1 MKKIFLLCL
10 LLISCSYIAFAQS
23 NIQELR
29 TRSYKPKSSKS
40 NNKDYHQQ
48 QKQYVVKQR
57 NEEEYKGRAIQ
68 INTDLIGTNKS
79 NILEVEH
86 SNDYVLYRDVVRRY
100 TWLEGLGEPITQEIA
115 NHLPYYF
122 RLSMKNDAGHYQ
134 MVEALHG
141 NALTTVH
148 PLSTYIIDKYSDTD
162 EKNQEWRERL
172 LTVGQ
177 WLFYSDLSGK
187 NVVEERAYEA
197 KSENAQLVYAM
208 QVVQNDPTHITLTYL
223 DSWGLPADMNE
234 DNSYTYGSVV
244 YVTYDKNGC
253 DAIIDYLDG
262 EGYRKS
268 NTNGVDQER
277 YVYDEQYRR
286 IQITSNNC
294 VGDYAI
300 DNWGNCG
307 VQYIY
312 DDINNTY
319 SIIHIDENLQP
330 MRMPSIRANDESTYI
345 RCDISKDKWG
355 RISEEVFL
363 TENGE
368 KDTTLSGI
376 HRIVYSY
383 TDDGGLIDKKY
394 YDINGNILK

>member
-1 MKKIFLLCL
+1 MKKILCICL
-10 LLISCSYIAFAQS
+10 LAFCFLNDTQAQNFLRGISKSVSS
-23 NIQELR
+23 NEFIEKENTQKNR
-29 TRSYKPKSSKS
+29 KKSSS
-40 NNKDYHQQ
+40 QNA
-48 QKQYVVKQR
+48 
-57 NEEEYKGRAIQ
+57 E
-68 INTDLIGTNKS
+68 NKS
-79 NILEVEH
+79 KSRAQRSTIIGETNTFNKIGEVKR
-86 SNDYVLYRDVVRRY
+86 SDDYVLYRDVVRRY
-100 TWLEGLGEPITQEIA
+100 TWLEGLGEPITQEVA

-122 RLSMKNDAGHYQ
+122 RLSMKNNAGHYQ

-141 NALTTVH
+141 NALTTDH
-148 PLSTYIIDKYSDTD
+148 PLSSYILDKYNDTD
-162 EKNQEWRERL
+162 EKNQEWRKRL

-197 KSENAQLVYAM
+197 KSDNAQLVYAM
-208 QVVQNDPTHITLTYL
+208 QVVQNDSTHVTLTYL

-234 DNSYTYGSVV
+234 DDSYTYGSVV
-244 YVTYDKNGC
+244 YITYDKNGC
-253 DAIIDYLDG
+253 DAIVDYLDG

-330 MRMPSIRANDESTYI
+330 MRMPSMRANDESTYI

-376 HRIVYSY
+376 HRIMYYYS
-383 TDDGGLIDKKY
+383 DDGKLIQKKY
-394 YDINGNILK
+394 YDIHGNILK

>member
-10 LLISCSYIAFAQS
+10 LLISCSYVTFAQS
-23 NIQELR
+23 SIQDLR
-29 TRSYKPKSSKS
+29 TLSYKPKTSKS

-48 QKQYVVKQR
+48 RKQDVKQR
-57 NEEEYKGRAIQ
+57 NDEEYKGRGIQ
-68 INTDLIGTNKS
+68 INTDLIGANKS
-79 NILEVEH
+79 NRLEVKR

-141 NALTTVH
+141 KELTTAH
-148 PLSTYIIDKYSDTD
+148 PLSTYILDKNNDTD
-162 EKNQEWRERL
+162 KKNQEWRKRL

-177 WLFYSDLSGK
+177 WLFYSDLSGE

-197 KSENAQLVYAM
+197 KDNNAQLVYAM
-208 QVVQNDPTHITLTYL
+208 QVVQNDSTHVTLTYI

-234 DNSYTYGSVV
+234 DDSYTYGSVV

-277 YVYDEQYRR
+277 YVYDKKYRP

-312 DDINNTY
+312 NDVNNTY
-319 SIIHIDENLQP
+319 SIIHIDKNLQP
-330 MRMPSIRANDESTYI
+330 MRMPSMRANDESTYI
-345 RCDISKDKWG
+345 RCDISRDKWG

-383 TDDGGLIDKKY
+383 TNDGVLIEKKY

>member
-1 MKKIFLLCL
+1 MKKILCICL
-10 LLISCSYIAFAQS
+10 LAFCFLNDIQAQDFLRLISKSVSS
-23 NIQELR
+23 NEFIEKENTQKNHREI
-29 TRSYKPKSSKS
+29 SPQNAENKSKS
-40 NNKDYHQQ
+40 KAQRSTIVGKTNTFNKIGE
-48 QKQYVVKQR
+48 VK
-57 NEEEYKGRAIQ
+57 
-68 INTDLIGTNKS
+68 L
-79 NILEVEH
+79 

-100 TWLEGLGEPITQEIA
+100 TWLEGLGEPITQEVA
-115 NHLPYYF
+115 NRLPYYF

-141 NALTTVH
+141 NTLTTEH
-148 PLSTYIIDKYSDTD
+148 PLSTYILDKYNDTD
-162 EKNQEWRERL
+162 EKNQEWRKRL

-177 WLFYSDLSGK
+177 WLFYSDISGK

-197 KSENAQLVYAM
+197 KSDNAQLVYAM
-208 QVVQNDPTHITLTYL
+208 QVVQNDSTHVTLTYL

-234 DNSYTYGSVV
+234 DDSYTYGSVV

-253 DAIIDYLDG
+253 DAIVDYLDG

-286 IQITSNNC
+286 TQITSNNC

-307 VQYIY
+307 VRYIY
-312 DDINNTY
+312 DDVNNTY

-330 MRMPSIRANDESTYI
+330 MRMPSMRANDEDTYI
-345 RCDISKDKWG
+345 RCDISKDEWG

-363 TENGE
+363 TEYGE

-376 HRIVYSY
+376 HRIVYHYS
-383 TDDGGLIDKKY
+383 DDGKLIQKIY
-394 YDINGNILK
+394 YDIYGSILK

>member
-1 MKKIFLLCL
+1 MKKILCICL
-10 LLISCSYIAFAQS
+10 LAFCFLNDTQAQ
-23 NIQELR
+23 NFLR
-29 TRSYKPKSSKS
+29 GISKS
-40 NNKDYHQQ
+40 VSNNEFIEK
-48 QKQYVVKQR
+48 
-57 NEEEYKGRAIQ
+57 E
-68 INTDLIGTNKS
+68 NTLKNHKKTSPKNTENKS
-79 NILEVEH
+79 RSKALRSTIIGQTNTYNKISEVKR

-177 WLFYSDLSGK
+177 WLFYSDLSRK

-208 QVVQNDPTHITLTYL
+208 QVVQNDPTHVTLTYL

>member
-1 MKKIFLLCL
+1 MKKMFLLCL

-23 NIQELR
+23 NIPELR
-29 TRSYKPKSSKS
+29 RQSYKTRTSKS
-40 NNKDYHQQ
+40 NKEGHQQ
-48 QKQYVVKQR
+48 QKISILSPGEQEK
-57 NEEEYKGRAIQ
+57 KGRTIQ
-68 INTDLIGTNKS
+68 INIDLVGTNLS
-79 NILEVEH
+79 NTLEVVR
-86 SNDYVLYRDVVRRY
+86 SNDYVLYRNVVRRY

-141 NALTTVH
+141 KELTTAH
-148 PLSTYIIDKYSDTD
+148 PLSTYILDKNNDTD
-162 EKNQEWRERL
+162 EKNQEWRKRL

-208 QVVQNDPTHITLTYL
+208 QVVQNDPTHVTLTYL

-312 DDINNTY
+312 NDINNTY
-319 SIIHIDENLQP
+319 SIIHIDENRKP
-330 MRMPSIRANDESTYI
+330 MRMPSMRANDESTYI

-383 TDDGGLIDKKY
+383 TDDGVLIEKKY
-394 YDINGNILK
+394 YDINGDILK

>member
-1 MKKIFLLCL
+1 MKKILCICL
-10 LLISCSYIAFAQS
+10 LAFCFLNDTQAQ
-23 NIQELR
+23 NFLR
-29 TRSYKPKSSKS
+29 GISKS
-40 NNKDYHQQ
+40 VSNNEFIEKENT
-48 QKQYVVKQR
+48 QKNHKKTSPQ
-57 NEEEYKGRAIQ
+57 
-68 INTDLIGTNKS
+68 NTENKS
-79 NILEVEH
+79 RSKAHRSTIIGQTNTYNKISEVKR

-141 NALTTVH
+141 NVLTTVH

-162 EKNQEWRERL
+162 EKNQEWRKRL

-197 KSENAQLVYAM
+197 KAENAQLVYAM
-208 QVVQNDPTHITLTYL
+208 QIVQNDPTHVTLTYL

-234 DNSYTYGSVV
+234 DDSYTYGSVV

-277 YVYDEQYRR
+277 YVYDEQYRQ

-330 MRMPSIRANDESTYI
+330 MRMPSIRADDESTYI

-383 TDDGGLIDKKY
+383 TDDGVLIEKKY

>member
-1 MKKIFLLCL
+1 MKKILCICL
-10 LLISCSYIAFAQS
+10 LAFCFLNDTQAQ
-23 NIQELR
+23 NFLR
-29 TRSYKPKSSKS
+29 GISKS
-40 NNKDYHQQ
+40 VSNNEFIEKENTQKNNKKISQQ
-48 QKQYVVKQR
+48 ST
-57 NEEEYKGRAIQ
+57 E
-68 INTDLIGTNKS
+68 NKS
-79 NILEVEH
+79 RSKAHRSTIIGQTNTYNKISDVKR

-162 EKNQEWRERL
+162 EKNQEWRKRL

-208 QVVQNDPTHITLTYL
+208 QVVQNDPTHVTLTYL

-277 YVYDEQYRR
+277 YVYDVQYRR

-383 TDDGGLIDKKY
+383 TDDGVLIDKKY

>member
-1 MKKIFLLCL
+1 MLAFCFLNDTQAQNFLRGISKSVSSNEFIEKENNQKNRKKI
-10 LLISCSYIAFAQS
+10 SPQNAE
-23 NIQELR
+23 N
-29 TRSYKPKSSKS
+29 KSKS
-40 NNKDYHQQ
+40 KAQRSTIIGKTNTFNKIGE
-48 QKQYVVKQR
+48 VKR
-57 NEEEYKGRAIQ
+57 
-68 INTDLIGTNKS
+68 
-79 NILEVEH
+79 

-100 TWLEGLGEPITQEIA
+100 TWLEGLGEPITQEVA

-141 NALTTVH
+141 NTLTTDH
-148 PLSTYIIDKYSDTD
+148 PLSTYILDKYNDTD
-162 EKNQEWRERL
+162 EKNQEWRKRL

-197 KSENAQLVYAM
+197 KSDNAQLVYAM
-208 QVVQNDPTHITLTYL
+208 QVVQNDSTHVTLTYL

-234 DNSYTYGSVV
+234 DDSYTYGSVV
-244 YVTYDKNGC
+244 YITYDKNGC
-253 DAIIDYLDG
+253 DAIVDYLDG

-330 MRMPSIRANDESTYI
+330 MRMPSMRANDESTYI

-376 HRIVYSY
+376 HRIMYYYS
-383 TDDGGLIDKKY
+383 DDGKLIQKKY
-394 YDINGNILK
+394 YDIHGNILK

>member
-1 MKKIFLLCL
+1 MLAFCFLNDTQAQNFLRGISKSVSSNEFIEKENNQKNRKKI
-10 LLISCSYIAFAQS
+10 SPQNAE
-23 NIQELR
+23 N
-29 TRSYKPKSSKS
+29 KSKS
-40 NNKDYHQQ
+40 KAQRSTIIGKTNTFNKIGE
-48 QKQYVVKQR
+48 VKR
-57 NEEEYKGRAIQ
+57 
-68 INTDLIGTNKS
+68 
-79 NILEVEH
+79 

-100 TWLEGLGEPITQEIA
+100 TWLEGLGEPITQEVA

-141 NALTTVH
+141 NTLTTDH
-148 PLSTYIIDKYSDTD
+148 PLSTYILDKYNDTD
-162 EKNQEWRERL
+162 EKNQEWRKRL

-197 KSENAQLVYAM
+197 KSDNAQLVYAM
-208 QVVQNDPTHITLTYL
+208 QVVQNDSTHVTLTYL

-234 DNSYTYGSVV
+234 DDSYTYGSVV
-244 YVTYDKNGC
+244 YITYDKNGC
-253 DAIIDYLDG
+253 DAIVDYLDG

-330 MRMPSIRANDESTYI
+330 MRMPSMRANDESTYI

-355 RISEEVFL
+355 RISEVVFL

-376 HRIVYSY
+376 HRIMYYYS
-383 TDDGGLIDKKY
+383 DDGKLIQKKY
-394 YDINGNILK
+394 YDIHGNILK

>member
-1 MKKIFLLCL
+1 MKKFIYFIVILSNCGNLLAQNS
-10 LLISCSYIAFAQS
+10 LIDLHTIQS
-23 NIQELR
+23 
-29 TRSYKPKSSKS
+29 
-40 NNKDYHQQ
+40 
-48 QKQYVVKQR
+48 
-57 NEEEYKGRAIQ
+57 
-68 INTDLIGTNKS
+68 NKS
-79 NILEVEH
+79 NTMRFTKDNIGIEGINTGASIDVDKN
-86 SNDYVLYRDVVRRY
+86 SNDYILYRNVGRRY
-100 TWLEGLGEPITQEIA
+100 TWLEGVGKPITQEVA

-122 RLSMKNDAGHYQ
+122 RLSMKNNAGHYQ
-134 MVEALHG
+134 MVEALHRDT
-141 NALTTVH
+141 LTGEH
-148 PLSTYIIDKYSDTD
+148 NQNTYILDKHNNIN
-162 EKNQEWRERL
+162 EKNQEWCERL
-172 LTVGQ
+172 QKVGM
-177 WLFYSDLSGK
+177 WHFYSDISGE
-187 NVVEERAYEA
+187 NVIEERAYEA
-197 KSENAQLVYAM
+197 KNENAQLIYIMHVFK
-208 QVVQNDPTHITLTYL
+208 NDSTHATITYY
-223 DSWGLPADMNE
+223 DSWGLLADMNE
-234 DNSYTYGSVV
+234 DDSYTYGSIV

-253 DAIIDYLDG
+253 DAIVDYLDG

-330 MRMPSIRANDESTYI
+330 MRMPSMRANDESTYI

-355 RISEEVFL
+355 RISEQVFL

-376 HRIVYSY
+376 HRIMYYYS
-383 TDDGGLIDKKY
+383 DDGKLINKKY
-394 YDINGNILK
+394 YDIHGILLK

>member
-1 MKKIFLLCL
+1 MLAFCFLNDTQAQNFLRGISKSVSSNEFIEKENNQKNRKKI
-10 LLISCSYIAFAQS
+10 SPQNAE
-23 NIQELR
+23 N
-29 TRSYKPKSSKS
+29 KSKS
-40 NNKDYHQQ
+40 KAQRSTIIGKTNTFNKIGE
-48 QKQYVVKQR
+48 VKR
-57 NEEEYKGRAIQ
+57 
-68 INTDLIGTNKS
+68 
-79 NILEVEH
+79 

-100 TWLEGLGEPITQEIA
+100 TWLEGLGEPITQEVA

-141 NALTTVH
+141 NTLTTDH
-148 PLSTYIIDKYSDTD
+148 PLSTYILYKYNDID
-162 EKNQEWRERL
+162 EKNQEWRKRL

-197 KSENAQLVYAM
+197 KSDNAQLVYAM
-208 QVVQNDPTHITLTYL
+208 QVVQNDSTHVTLTYL

-234 DNSYTYGSVV
+234 DDSYTYGSVV
-244 YVTYDKNGC
+244 YITYDKNGC
-253 DAIIDYLDG
+253 DAIVDYLDG

-330 MRMPSIRANDESTYI
+330 MRMPSMRANDESTYI

-376 HRIVYSY
+376 HRIMYYYS
-383 TDDGGLIDKKY
+383 DDGKLIQKKY
-394 YDINGNILK
+394 YDIHGNILK

>member
-1 MKKIFLLCL
+1 MKKILCICL
-10 LLISCSYIAFAQS
+10 LAFCFLNDTQAQ
-23 NIQELR
+23 NFLR
-29 TRSYKPKSSKS
+29 GISKS
-40 NNKDYHQQ
+40 VSNNEFIEK
-48 QKQYVVKQR
+48 
-57 NEEEYKGRAIQ
+57 E
-68 INTDLIGTNKS
+68 NTLKNHKKTSPKNTENKS
-79 NILEVEH
+79 RSKALRSTIIGQTNTYNKISEVKR

-208 QVVQNDPTHITLTYL
+208 QVVQNDPTHVTLTYL

-363 TENGE
+363 TANGE

-383 TDDGGLIDKKY
+383 TDDGVLIEKKY
-394 YDINGNILK
+394 YDIQIGRAHV

>member
-1 MKKIFLLCL
+1 MLAFCFLNDTQAQNFLRGISKSVSSNEFIEKENNQKNRKKI
-10 LLISCSYIAFAQS
+10 SPQNAE
-23 NIQELR
+23 N
-29 TRSYKPKSSKS
+29 KSKS
-40 NNKDYHQQ
+40 KAQRSTIIGKTNTFNKIGE
-48 QKQYVVKQR
+48 VKR
-57 NEEEYKGRAIQ
+57 
-68 INTDLIGTNKS
+68 
-79 NILEVEH
+79 

-100 TWLEGLGEPITQEIA
+100 TWLEGLGEPITQEVA

-141 NALTTVH
+141 NTLTTDH
-148 PLSTYIIDKYSDTD
+148 PLSTYILDKYNDTD
-162 EKNQEWRERL
+162 EKNQEWRKRL

-177 WLFYSDLSGK
+177 WLFYSDLSGE

-197 KSENAQLVYAM
+197 KSDNAQLVYAM
-208 QVVQNDPTHITLTYL
+208 QVVQNDSTHVTLTYL

-234 DNSYTYGSVV
+234 DDSYTYGSVV
-244 YVTYDKNGC
+244 YITYDKNGC
-253 DAIIDYLDG
+253 DAIVDYLDG

-330 MRMPSIRANDESTYI
+330 MRMPSMRANDESTYI

-355 RISEEVFL
+355 RISEVVFL

-376 HRIVYSY
+376 HRIMYYYS
-383 TDDGGLIDKKY
+383 DDGKLIQKKY
-394 YDINGNILK
+394 YDIHGNILK

>member
-1 MKKIFLLCL
+1 MLAFCFLNDTQ
-10 LLISCSYIAFAQS
+10 AQ
-23 NIQELR
+23 NFLR
-29 TRSYKPKSSKS
+29 GISKS
-40 NNKDYHQQ
+40 VSNNEFIEK
-48 QKQYVVKQR
+48 
-57 NEEEYKGRAIQ
+57 E
-68 INTDLIGTNKS
+68 NTLKNHKKTSPKNTENKS
-79 NILEVEH
+79 RSKALRSTIIGQTNTYNKISEVKR

-208 QVVQNDPTHITLTYL
+208 QVVQNDPTHVTLTYL

>member
-1 MKKIFLLCL
+1 MCL
-10 LLISCSYIAFAQS
+10 LAFCFLNDTQAQ
-23 NIQELR
+23 NFIR
-29 TRSYKPKSSKS
+29 DISKS
-40 NNKDYHQQ
+40 VSNN
-48 QKQYVVKQR
+48 
-57 NEEEYKGRAIQ
+57 E
-68 INTDLIGTNKS
+68 INTYNK
-79 NILEVEH
+79 IEVKR
-86 SNDYVLYRDVVRRY
+86 SDDYVLYRDVVRRY
-100 TWLEGLGEPITQEIA
+100 TWLEGLGKPITQEIA

-141 NALTTVH
+141 NELTTVH
-148 PLSTYIIDKYSDTD
+148 PLSTYILNKYNDTD
-162 EKNQEWRERL
+162 KKNQEWRKRL

-177 WLFYSDLSGK
+177 WLFYSDLSGE
-187 NVVEERAYEA
+187 NVVEERAYET
-197 KSENAQLVYAM
+197 KTDNAQLVYAM
-208 QVVQNDPTHITLTYL
+208 QVVQNDPTHVTLTYL

-234 DNSYTYGSVV
+234 NDSYTYGSVV

-253 DAIIDYLDG
+253 DSIIDYLDG

-268 NTNGVDQER
+268 NTSGVDQER
-277 YVYDEQYRR
+277 YVYDEKYRP

-330 MRMPSIRANDESTYI
+330 MRMPSIRADDESTYI

-383 TDDGGLIDKKY
+383 TDDGVLIEKKY

>member
-1 MKKIFLLCL
+1 MKKILCICL
-10 LLISCSYIAFAQS
+10 LAFCFFNDTQAQNIRDISIFV
-23 NIQELR
+23 
-29 TRSYKPKSSKS
+29 S
-40 NNKDYHQQ
+40 NNVFIETKNT
-48 QKQYVVKQR
+48 QKEPKITSLQNTENQPRSESQRSTIIDQTNTYYSEVKR
-57 NEEEYKGRAIQ
+57 
-68 INTDLIGTNKS
+68 
-79 NILEVEH
+79 

-141 NALTTVH
+141 NALTTDH
-148 PLSTYIIDKYSDTD
+148 PLSTYILDKYNDTD
-162 EKNQEWRERL
+162 EKNQKWRKSL

-197 KSENAQLVYAM
+197 KSDNAQLVYAM
-208 QVVQNDPTHITLTYL
+208 QVVQNDSTHVTLTYL

-234 DNSYTYGSVV
+234 DDSYTYGSVV
-244 YVTYDKNGC
+244 YITYDKNGC
-253 DAIIDYLDG
+253 DAIVDYLDG
-262 EGYRKS
+262 EGYSKS

-277 YVYDEQYRR
+277 YVYDEKCRA

-312 DDINNTY
+312 NDVNNTY
-319 SIIHIDENLQP
+319 SIIHIDENLKP
-330 MRMPSIRANDESTYI
+330 MRVPSMRATEESTYI

-355 RISEEVFL
+355 RVSEKVFL

-368 KDTTLSGI
+368 KDATLSGI
-376 HRIVYSY
+376 HRIIYSY
-383 TDDGGLIDKKY
+383 TDDGVLIEKKY

>member
-1 MKKIFLLCL
+1 MLAFCFLNDTQAQNFLRGISKSVSSNEFIEKENNQKNRKKI
-10 LLISCSYIAFAQS
+10 SPQNAE
-23 NIQELR
+23 N
-29 TRSYKPKSSKS
+29 KSKS
-40 NNKDYHQQ
+40 KAQRSTIIGKTNTFNKIGE
-48 QKQYVVKQR
+48 VKR
-57 NEEEYKGRAIQ
+57 
-68 INTDLIGTNKS
+68 
-79 NILEVEH
+79 

-100 TWLEGLGEPITQEIA
+100 TWLEGLGEPITQEVA

-141 NALTTVH
+141 NTLTTDH
-148 PLSTYIIDKYSDTD
+148 PLSTYILDKYNDTD
-162 EKNQEWRERL
+162 EKNQEWRKRL

-177 WLFYSDLSGK
+177 WLFYSDLSGE

-197 KSENAQLVYAM
+197 KSDNAQLVYAM
-208 QVVQNDPTHITLTYL
+208 QVVQNDSTHVTLTYL

-234 DNSYTYGSVV
+234 DDSYTYGSVV
-244 YVTYDKNGC
+244 YITYDKNGC
-253 DAIIDYLDG
+253 DAIVDYLDG

-330 MRMPSIRANDESTYI
+330 MRMPSMRANDESTYI

-376 HRIVYSY
+376 HRIMYYYS
-383 TDDGGLIDKKY
+383 DDGKLIQKKY
-394 YDINGNILK
+394 YDIHGNILK